1 MQFSEVISFTF
12 LVDKHKPQNII
23 TKKKPNN
30 KYYLLYTGII
40 GKKLKTENE
49 AKSFLYPDPQK
60 QRQFTV
66 LKQRFTQILSD
77 VYLSFDFSETT
88 IYYKSEYQKVLNR
101 CFKNWA
107 AGMILHEKGVKKIST
122 EIFETVLRNS
132 LKFDLIELSLFI
144 LKELKFHFGLLEDN
158 KFKFKTYSKKYL
170 EIKQLYDFKEEAED
184 LYLKLGQLVTKSKSY
199 EYNENVKNLEL
210 RVLNLLAMVEEID
223 SFFTKYYAYNAV
235 YFISLIKKDIENQI
249 LICKK
254 ALKYF
259 NSKKQFKKIGLFSFT
274 QKAGISYLSIKDYQK
289 ASEYLLECMK
299 FKLPQT
305 SISWLY
311 VRSYLFQL
319 HILRKDYLSA
329 YNITSDVTNNK
340 SFNKINETYREPWY
354 LKEAFI
360 HFLIK
365 IGKINPRESDAQKL
379 RPFRLSRFMNEVSM
393 FSNDKRGLNITINI
407 IQMLF
412 YIVDERFDDALDK
425 LSSLRQY
432 NFRYL
437 KRPEYAR
444 SSNFIKML
452 LKIPEGDYEPKK
464 IRAKAQKY
472 HQALLD
478 NPSDYSEHALSIEII
493 PYEQL
498 WEEIMSIF

>member
-1 MQFSEVISFTF
+1 MNTLTSLIKLLSKQKLKQIE
-12 LVDKHKPQNII
+12 II
-23 TKKKPNN
+23 TEEVHLSPKTKTLYEGFKNN
-30 KYYLLYTGII
+30 EFKNDDEAALKIYNSDATNSSY
-40 GKKLKTENE
+40 KKLKYRLT
-49 AKSFLYPDPQK
+49 
-60 QRQFTV
+60 QRLINTLF
-66 LKQRFTQILSD
+66 FID
-77 VYLSFDFSETT
+77 VQSYS
-88 IYYKSEYQKVLNR
+88 KSEYQKALNR

-107 AGMILHEKGVKKIST
+107 AAKILNDKGQRTVSL
-122 EIFETVLRNS
+122 ELFEQI
-132 LKFDLIELSLFI
+132 LKTSIKYDIVELSLLI
-144 LKELKFHFGLLEDN
+144 LKDLRMEYGLYIDN
-158 KFKFKTYSKKYL
+158 KYKFEKYCKKYE
-170 EIKQLYDFKEEAED
+170 EIKSIYDLKDQAE
-184 LYLKLGQLVTKSKSY
+184 YYYIYFGQLVSKSKSY
-199 EYNENVKNLEL
+199 NFNDNVRIKLEEAEEL
-210 RVLNLLAMVEEID
+210 RVSIKDIDSYYLRYYSYNASYFGYIIKNDLAMQID
-223 SFFTKYYAYNAV
+223 VAKNAIR
-235 YFISLIKKDIENQI
+235 YFQEKSG
-249 LICKK
+249 
-254 ALKYF
+254 
-259 NSKKQFKKIGLFSFT
+259 FKKTGIYSFT
-274 QKAGISYLSIKDYQK
+274 QKMGISYLSNK
-289 ASEYLLECMK
+289 AYNKAIDCFKYCIE
-299 FKLPQT
+299 FKLPEG
-305 SISWLY
+305 SLNWLY
-311 VRSYLFQL
+311 IRKYFFQVY
-319 HILRKDYLSA
+319 ILRKDYLSA
-329 YNITSDVTNNK
+329 YKLISNVTNNK
-340 SFNKINETYREPWY
+340 SFTKINETYREPWY

-365 IGKINPRESDAQKL
+365 IGKINPEESDAQKL
-379 RPFRLSRFMNEVSM
+379 RPFRLSRFMNEVTM